1 MRIFIYHN
9 LEAKE
14 AMEKGK
20 YIGNM
25 RITVKYKFTTRSENV
40 KNDHFNDSSLLSQLL
55 SNHTI
60 KVKLKTY

>member
-1 MRIFIYHN
+1 
-9 LEAKE
+9 
-14 AMEKGK
+14 MEKSK

-25 RITVKYKFTTRSENV
+25 RITVKYKFTRRSENV